1 MVKKWLACYL
11 VVAMFIIGVA
21 PRVDAA
27 FSPSEALSAPGVRA
41 GDMER
46 IRIVLENKLVTQR
59 LRDLGYSTEEI
70 MTRLSEMSDSQIHQ
84 FAQKLDDLKV
94 GKDVGEAILFFLV
107 VVILVIVIL
116 QLTGHKVVVTK

>member
-27 FSPSEALSAPGVRA
+27 FSPSEALSAPGARA
-41 GDMER
+41 ADTGK

-59 LRDLGYSTEEI
+59 LRDLGYSTEEV
-70 MTRLSEMSDSQIHQ
+70 MTRLAEMSDSQIHK
-84 FAQKLDDLKV
+84 FAQKLDDLRV
-94 GKDVGEAILFFLV
+94 GKDAGEAIIFVLV
-107 VVILVIVIL
+107 VVILVLVIL